1 MLLVTIMFSFIV
13 GCGGGGGGG
22 DGGPSP
28 IPETP
33 VIQSVE
39 RLSCDSLLIIWYPV
53 PNAQG
58 YGVYMSDSENGEYTL
73 VGGSGL
79 TSYQHQDLTP
89 ETIYYYKICAS
100 NSYGTSAQSIAVSG
114 VTSFESG
121 GTPPEVPTHFHLMGD
136 ITDSSLSLGWDWD
149 PESDIKGYKIYRSTA
164 ADGEYSLRK
173 TFRGNIF
180 LDTGLYAGTTYYYK
194 VSAFNNYG
202 ESDQTSYING
212 TTSGGE
218 TAPSTPTGLSVGS
231 ATISSLTISWNT
243 VTGAESYRV
252 YRSSTM
258 GGTYSLVGSPTT
270 NSYTDSGLS
279 ESTTYF
285 YYISAVNSYGESA
298 QTFGYGTTSSGGSA
312 PSTPSDLSVGSATT
326 SSLTISWN
334 TVTGAESYR
343 VYRSSTS
350 GGTYTL
356 IGSPTTNSYTD
367 SGLSESMTYYYR
379 ISAVNSYGE
388 SSLSSY
394 QSGTTTSSGGSAPSV
409 PANLSVGSATTSSLT
424 ITWNTVTGAESY
436 KVYRSS
442 TSGGTYTLIGS
453 PTTNSYTNTGLSES
467 STYFYKVSAVNSYGE
482 SSQSSYQS
490 GTTTSSGG
498 TFTPGTGAFSIATGT
513 YTLTSGG
520 NTVSYIF
527 KSGNLLDMSAGGNTV
542 SDMAYSYNTSNGAL
556 TFSQIIMEGMSISY
570 TYNNCFTV
578 TASGNTYLIMP
589 GFKKTSGDASSIIGT
604 YEFSMSTNAMGTVT
618 DVVSTITYSSDGTW
632 TVTTTTTGQSPETET
647 GSWDTS
653 ANSVAGYSF
662 VTINGSLYMF
672 TSETG
677 YVKQ

>member
-1 MLLVTIMFSFIV
+1 
-13 GCGGGGGGG
+13 
-22 DGGPSP
+22 
-28 IPETP
+28 
-33 VIQSVE
+33 
-39 RLSCDSLLIIWYPV
+39 
-53 PNAQG
+53 
-58 YGVYMSDSENGEYTL
+58 MSDSENGEYTL

-180 LDTGLYAGTTYYYK
+180 LDTGLYAGTTYFYK

-367 SGLSESMTYYYR
+367 SGLSESMTYYY
-379 ISAVNSYGE
+379 
-388 SSLSSY
+388 
-394 QSGTTTSSGGSAPSV
+394 
-409 PANLSVGSATTSSLT
+409 
-424 ITWNTVTGAESY
+424 
-436 KVYRSS
+436 
-442 TSGGTYTLIGS
+442 
-453 PTTNSYTNTGLSES
+453 
-467 STYFYKVSAVNSYGE
+467 
-482 SSQSSYQS
+482 
-490 GTTTSSGG
+490 
-498 TFTPGTGAFSIATGT
+498 
-513 YTLTSGG
+513 
-520 NTVSYIF
+520 
-527 KSGNLLDMSAGGNTV
+527 
-542 SDMAYSYNTSNGAL
+542 
-556 TFSQIIMEGMSISY
+556 
-570 TYNNCFTV
+570 
-578 TASGNTYLIMP
+578 
-589 GFKKTSGDASSIIGT
+589 
-604 YEFSMSTNAMGTVT
+604 
-618 DVVSTITYSSDGTW
+618 
-632 TVTTTTTGQSPETET
+632 
-647 GSWDTS
+647 
-653 ANSVAGYSF
+653 
-662 VTINGSLYMF
+662 
-672 TSETG
+672 
-677 YVKQ
+677 